1 MQKYYGGDDPW
12 EYKYLEPVV
21 GENAHMQDEEKRK
34 EIQAERNELAAQ
46 FDQTTI
52 EWMALDPKSDEA
64 KEKASKR
71 LELAKSLRENYWK
84 LDPFIRARSYYH
96 RAGVV
101 GPAGEVNFQ
110 AAT

>member
-1 MQKYYGGDDPW
+1 MK
-12 EYKYLEPVV
+12 E
-21 GENAHMQDEEKRK
+21 EEKRK
-34 EIQAERNELAAQ
+34 QIQDERDDLAKQ

-52 EWMALDPKSDEA
+52 EWMALDPKSEEA

-71 LELAKSLRENYWK
+71 LDLAKKLRENYWRI
-84 LDPFIRARSYYH
+84 DPHIRAKTYYH